1 MANEQVVEQP
11 AGTEQPAAQGGKETP
26 AGAQPGQAAQSTTP
40 GQTPASTQANR
51 GDDSQQ
57 RGLIADLQKERQA
70 RQRLEQQFAQLQG
83 NLDAERRR
91 VQALAGVNPKSAEE
105 VELDTIRERIVKM
118 FPALGR
124 LTEEQL
130 DEFAALKNN
139 AASVEE
145 ATQHHWTVHS
155 RGMLGNLYES
165 VAKEVGS
172 DLTERQ
178 KNAIGR
184 AYLAA
189 AESNPEFLARHESG
203 DPKLIEE
210 FAKAWIDDWFEP
222 ARKAVVQ
229 TEARRFRPVPGGRD
243 RTVQTT
249 PAKAIDFK
257 NAKAVEDAMVESYRK
272 HGGGFDN

>member
-1 MANEQVVEQP
+1 MANEPVNEQVV
-11 AGTEQPAAQGGKETP
+11 AGTEPVAQGGEKTP
-26 AGAQPGQAAQSTTP
+26 AGAQPDKTAQSTTP
-40 GQTPASTQANR
+40 GQTPASAQANR

-70 RQRLEQQFAQLQG
+70 RQRLEQQFQQLQG

-91 VQALAGVNPKSAEE
+91 VQALAGVTPRTQEDQD
-105 VELDTIRERIVKM
+105 LDEIRGRIVKM
-118 FPALGR
+118 FPALGK

-130 DEFAALKNN
+130 DRLAGLESQ
-139 AASVEE
+139 ASSIEE

-155 RGMLGNLYES
+155 KGMLSNLYTH
-165 VAKEVGS
+165 VATEIGG
-172 DLTERQ
+172 DLSERQ
-178 KNAIGR
+178 KQAIGR
-184 AYLAA
+184 AYLST
-189 AESNPEFLARHESG
+189 AEQNPEFLARHEAG

-210 FAKAWIDDWFEP
+210 FAKAWIEDWFEP

-257 NAKAVEDAMVESYRK
+257 NPKAVEDAMVESFRR